1 MSAKRRPH
9 QKSVQNEKAENY
21 DSDKRNKTK
30 QNKTE
35 KQISDLEITNPHEKD
50 FILMIVKII
59 QHLINKL
66 EAKIDKL
73 QEILSKEID
82 LRIT

>member
-1 MSAKRRPH
+1 MTQIK
-9 QKSVQNEKAENY
+9 E
-21 DSDKRNKTK
+21 TK

-35 KQISDLEITNPHEKD
+35 RQISDLEITNPHEKD

-73 QEILSKEID
+73 QEILSKEIQN
-82 LRIT
+82 LRIKQAKMQKYNN